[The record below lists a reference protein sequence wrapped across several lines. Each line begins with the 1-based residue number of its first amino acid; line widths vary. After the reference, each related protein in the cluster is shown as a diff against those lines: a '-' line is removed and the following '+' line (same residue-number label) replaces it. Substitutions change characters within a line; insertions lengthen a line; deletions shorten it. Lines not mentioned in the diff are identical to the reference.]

1 MDKELKEYI
10 DKKAAEIVFEIVIS
24 LVALFGIVLFVLWLK
39 V

>member
-24 LVALFGIVLFVLWLK
+24 YVAFGIVLFVLYK
-39 V
+39 YF